1 MDQGDEQPH
10 LSSLIALDGG
20 EKACAR
26 PGLISLVGAGPGDPD
41 LLTLRAARRLAAAD
55 VVVYD
60 RLVGPGVLALVR
72 DDARKLYVGKRKSR
86 HSVPQEDV
94 NRLLVALARQGL
106 NVVRLKGGD
115 PFLFG
120 RGGEEMLAAR
130 EAGLDCEVVPGVSA
144 GLAAS
149 AALQAPITHRGLA
162 QAVTFVT
169 GHAASGAEPDLDWP
183 SLARTNHTV
192 VVYMG
197 VSTAAGLSA
206 RLIGAGRA
214 ASTPVAVAQNVSRPD
229 ETRHL
234 TTLAGLSA
242 LAETLDGPAILII
255 GESAALA
262 RTEAG
267 RRLSPTI
274 LEAHA

>member
-130 EAGLDCEVVPGVSA
+130 EAGLECDIVPGVSA

-197 VSTAAGLSA
+197 VSTAAVLSA

-214 ASTPVAVAQNVSRPD
+214 ASTPVRGRERWLSRMPSLGRIRRSGRQ
-229 ETRHL
+229 TR
-234 TTLAGLSA
+234 
-242 LAETLDGPAILII
+242 
-255 GESAALA
+255 
-262 RTEAG
+262 R
-267 RRLSPTI
+267 
-274 LEAHA
+274 

>member
-1 MDQGDEQPH
+1 MDQGEEQPH

-130 EAGLDCEVVPGVSA
+130 EAGLECDIVPGVSA

-197 VSTAAGLSA
+197 VSTAAVLSA

>member
-86 HSVPQEDV
+86 HSVPQDDV

-106 NVVRLKGGD
+106 NVGRLKGGD

-130 EAGLDCEVVPGVSA
+130 EAGLECDIVPGVSA

-197 VSTAAGLSA
+197 VSTAAVLSA

>member
-60 RLVGPGVLALVR
+60 RLVGPGVLALVL

-130 EAGLDCEVVPGVSA
+130 EAGLECDIVPGVSA

-197 VSTAAGLSA
+197 VSTAAVLSA

>member
-120 RGGEEMLAAR
+120 RGGEEALELVAA
-130 EAGLDCEVVPGVSA
+130 GIPCEVVPGVSA

-197 VSTAAGLSA
+197 VSTAAVLSA